1 MSNKH
6 DDWFKNKEN
15 ITQSKEINKTK
26 KSPKQKGILSS
37 GNNKKDSRISFNF
50 VNKITSKLNFKKKDN
65 EPKKLNPDSKLLKVK
80 TLSKKAI
87 DKAKSKPLL
96 IKILFTLL
104 MILIFR
110 IGASITMPG
119 IELTDKFKNGAND
132 SSSFLGIMDMMGGGA
147 LKNFSIVA
155 LGISPYIT
163 ASIIVQLLTSEAFP
177 PLNRLSK
184 SGPAGKRKINIISR
198 CITLVF
204 AIIQAITLIQQLGSG
219 NLVLHESMNTP
230 VFKYFAIPMILV
242 AGSMFT
248 LFLGEQ
254 ITNKGV
260 GNGTSLIIFSGIAVN
275 LPYQFKNAYYELVEG
290 NGGQSSFVG
299 SLNLVFYCVVF
310 LVLIYIIGVMYLAER
325 KVPIQQTG
333 SGLVTD
339 KSQMSHLPIKLN
351 PAGVM
356 PVIFSMAL
364 SVLPVTIAQFFHHQN
379 EGRLWIEENMRLT
392 SPIGLSIFIALT
404 FLFTIVM
411 SLVTFNPYNVADGF
425 KKNGTF
431 IPGVRPGQE
440 TEKYLTGIVLRLS
453 FFSAIYLSLIS
464 AIQYIEQIIGM
475 SQQISFGGTTLIIL
489 VTVAIETVSQLKAR
503 DKTQKIAKARQN
515 TVSSMKE
522 ANGGLLW

>member
-1 MSNKH
+1 
-6 DDWFKNKEN
+6 
-15 ITQSKEINKTK
+15 
-26 KSPKQKGILSS
+26 
-37 GNNKKDSRISFNF
+37 
-50 VNKITSKLNFKKKDN
+50 
-65 EPKKLNPDSKLLKVK
+65 
-80 TLSKKAI
+80 
-87 DKAKSKPLL
+87 
-96 IKILFTLL
+96 

-119 IELTDKFKNGAND
+119 IELTDKFKNGASD

-219 NLVLHESMNTP
+219 NLVLHDSMNTP

-290 NGGQSSFVG
+290 NGGQSSFIG
-299 SLNLVFYCVVF
+299 SLNLFFYCAAF
-310 LVLIYIIGVMYLAER
+310 LTLIYIIGVMYLAER

-379 EGRLWIEENMRLT
+379 EGRL
-392 SPIGLSIFIALT
+392 
-404 FLFTIVM
+404 
-411 SLVTFNPYNVADGF
+411 
-425 KKNGTF
+425 
-431 IPGVRPGQE
+431 
-440 TEKYLTGIVLRLS
+440 
-453 FFSAIYLSLIS
+453 
-464 AIQYIEQIIGM
+464 
-475 SQQISFGGTTLIIL
+475 
-489 VTVAIETVSQLKAR
+489 
-503 DKTQKIAKARQN
+503 
-515 TVSSMKE
+515 
-522 ANGGLLW
+522 